1 MNKYRTESGETV
13 HVGDHFRDRRKSN
26 IRTLRVDSIE
36 TRQAGDDS
44 YVVAHCVVVRQEYD
58 GEVTTPM
65 RSTSM
70 DADRLVSRAFVRAGM
85 D

>member
-1 MNKYRTESGETV
+1 MNEFRTETGETV
-13 HVGDHFRDRRKSN
+13 RVGDHFRDSRKSN

-36 TRQAGDDS
+36 TRHAGEHA

-70 DADRLVSRAFVRAGM
+70 DADRLLSRAFVRAGL